1 MTGANTQMEARMR
14 NMLPILTLMT
24 IAAGLLAPTPAR
36 PDEFGALPERLEP
49 SGEAASPKP
58 DFRDLLRKAAPITPA
73 QAAEPP
79 PPAPEAAPSPP
90 AAADTGPAPDASA
103 PAAANAAPASADR
116 EPKRPAATKP
126 ARPLQRGLAAWY
138 QHPGRTASGQIY
150 NPNGLT
156 AAHRTLPLGTRLRV
170 VYEKTGKAVTV
181 RVTDRISL
189 KALSRRKLA
198 LELSRGGARAIGLEG
213 VGMVAIY
220 RAGD

>member
-1 MTGANTQMEARMR
+1 MTGANIQMEARMR
-14 NMLPILTLMT
+14 KILPTLTLMA
-24 IAAGLLAPTPAR
+24 IAAGLLASTPAR
-36 PDEFGALPERLEP
+36 PDEFGALPDRLEP
-49 SGEAASPKP
+49 SGEAQSPKA

-79 PPAPEAAPSPP
+79 PPAPDAPPP
-90 AAADTGPAPDASA
+90 AAAATEPAPAASA
-103 PAAANAAPASADR
+103 PAAAEAPAPASDR
-116 EPKRPAATKP
+116 EPKRQAVTKP
-126 ARPLQRGLAAWY
+126 DRPLQRGLAAWY
-138 QHPGRTASGQIY
+138 QHPGTTASGQKY

-181 RVTDRISL
+181 RVTDRISR

-220 RAGD
+220 RAGE